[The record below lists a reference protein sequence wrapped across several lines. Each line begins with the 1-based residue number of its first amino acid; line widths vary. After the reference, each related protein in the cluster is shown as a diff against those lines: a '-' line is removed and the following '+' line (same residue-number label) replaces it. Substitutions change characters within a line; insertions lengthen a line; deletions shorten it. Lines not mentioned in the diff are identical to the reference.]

1 MFIMKI
7 LEKQIIKP
15 KMYLN
20 MHIFHGKQFRTY
32 RHPTLKKWPRPLRF

>member
-1 MFIMKI
+1 MFVMKI

-20 MHIFHGKQFRTY
+20 LYIFPGKQFKN
-32 RHPTLKKWPRPLRF
+32 L